1 VCFIYNG
8 IYFQIKRP
16 GFTVEQVEL
25 CCTSNVLYTQHT
37 THSGGQR
44 KQNKDYVT
52 RLRDKIWSLNE
63 CALFTQ
69 MKYQNIHAKV
79 QDQGK

>member
-1 VCFIYNG
+1 M
-8 IYFQIKRP
+8 
-16 GFTVEQVEL
+16 
-25 CCTSNVLYTQHT
+25 LYIQAMFYTHGTQRILAD
-37 THSGGQR
+37 S
-44 KQNKDYVT
+44 KNKTRIYVT